1 MRSFILFAAILS
13 LFSAANAGE
22 WISEGGFDP
31 MTDKPYKE
39 VFVVGRYIENAPLPD
54 MTLLP
59 IHGFKCEA
67 DQITRYLEFR
77 YPVDQDEGGPRSI
90 FDPASYIKVLKRKDS
105 GPAVE
110 EKWVVS
116 LKNSR
121 VTGNF
126 TVSDTDNTY
135 IDLGDRLRV
144 KVALINNGYAVA
156 EFDVS
161 GSVEAIGNAC
171 ADFFKAVEAK
181 PKTDA
186 AR

>member
-1 MRSFILFAAILS
+1 VRSFILFAAILS
-13 LFSAANAGE
+13 LFSVANAGE
-22 WISEGGFDP
+22 WISESGFDP

-67 DQITRYLEFR
+67 DQITRYLDFR

-121 VTGNF
+121 ITGNF